1 MKIPLISV
9 LIITWNRKND
19 ILKTVQSIYEQAYRN
34 FEIIVVDN
42 GSTDGTVDAL
52 RQAYPDVR
60 LVALGRNMGAAV
72 GRNAGIVAA
81 RGEIVFCLDSDA
93 SPGHDTMTNLVG
105 RFQADPKLGVINS
118 KVVNA
123 YTQEIDRTAGWAY
136 TERNKA
142 DQDREFPSFSFSAG
156 GCAIRAE
163 VFDRVGLFWELLFF
177 GGEELDYSVR
187 VWDAGY
193 KIVYYPEAVIYHR
206 VSPQRRVAGA
216 ERDCLSLMETLY
228 VYMVRYPW
236 WMLFLFVP
244 LKIGV
249 TSVRATR
256 RHYLRQMLGT
266 LLDVLQQLR
275 NLWKQRRPISN
286 RTAHYNLRL
295 QRQHGPLSWDLAS
308 WLKYKT

>member
-286 RTAHYNLRL
+286 RTAHYNLR
-295 QRQHGPLSWDLAS
+295 S
-308 WLKYKT
+308 